1 MHATTGN
8 VGQNESMHRRLRV
21 IPFLALI
28 ALTIALAACGGS
40 SLASDPGKVLK
51 DAKLPPAGPNAST
64 LKATFT
70 PAAGAADSGGTT
82 TQDSGP
88 LGQLGGLL
96 GGPITIDATTQ
107 GDAATGVTADAKIT
121 AGPIDLPITARANKD
136 NAWLQ
141 LNGQWYE
148 LGSPLG
154 IDFASFGGL
163 LGSLPSV
170 IKDPKATAVEDVN
183 GVACDRIS
191 GTIDPKAVGTGAL
204 SDQLKSLPID
214 LTALTAGK
222 AEVSVWV
229 AQDTH
234 VIRRVQINTGG
245 SGDAAAAGGLMVDL
259 TVVPADAVVV
269 QAPTGTKPI
278 SDLLT
283 NLLGGAGGGGLGKL
297 LGGGLGGLNL
307 GNLGGA
313 LSGATA

>member
-1 MHATTGN
+1 VSSN
-8 VGQNESMHRRLRV
+8 VGHNVGMPRILRL

-28 ALTIALAACGGS
+28 ALTLALAACGGS

-70 PAAGAADSGGTT
+70 PKAGAADGGGTT
-82 TQDSGP
+82 TQDSGA

-141 LNGQWYE
+141 VNGEWYE

-154 IDFASFGGL
+154 IDFSSVGGL
-163 LGSLPSV
+163 MGTLPSA
-170 IKDPKATAVEDVN
+170 IKDPKATAVEDVD
-183 GVACDRIS
+183 GVSCDRIS
-191 GTIDPKAVGTGAL
+191 GTIDPKAVGASGLT
-204 SDQLKSLPID
+204 DQLQGLPID
-214 LTALTAGK
+214 PSALTAGK
-222 AEVSVWV
+222 AEVSIWV
-229 AQDTH
+229 ARDTQ
-234 VIRRVQINTGG
+234 VIRRIQINTAG
-245 SGDAAAAGGLMVDL
+245 SGDAATAGGLLLDL

-269 QAPTGTKPI
+269 QAPTGAKPI
-278 SDLLT
+278 ADLLT
-283 NLLGGAGGGGLGKL
+283 QLMGSGGLGGL
-297 LGGGLGGLNL
+297 LGGLGGLNL
-307 GNLGGA
+307 GQLGGA

>member
-1 MHATTGN
+1 M
-8 VGQNESMHRRLRV
+8 

-28 ALTIALAACGGS
+28 ALTMALAACGGS

-51 DAKLPPAGPNAST
+51 EATLPPAGPNAST

-70 PAAGAADSGGTT
+70 PNAEAADGGGTT

-96 GGPITIDATTQ
+96 GGPITIEATTQ

-136 NAWLQ
+136 NAWVQ
-141 LNGQWYE
+141 LNGEWYE

-154 IDFASFGGL
+154 IDFGSVGGL
-163 LGSLPSV
+163 MGSLPSA
-170 IKDPKATAVEDVN
+170 IKDPKATAVEDVD

-191 GTIDPKAVGTGAL
+191 GTIDPKAVGAGGL
-204 SDQLKSLPID
+204 VDQLQGLPID
-214 LTALTAGK
+214 LTALIEGN

-229 AQDTH
+229 AQESH
-234 VIRRVQINTGG
+234 VIRRIQINTGG
-245 SGDAAAAGGLMVDL
+245 SGDAAASGGLMIDL

-269 QAPTGTKPI
+269 QAPTGAKPI
-278 SDLLT
+278 SDLLAT
-283 NLLGGAGGGGLGKL
+283 LLGGAGGLGGLGGL
-297 LGGGLGGLNL
+297 LGGGLGGLDL
-307 GNLGGA
+307 GQLGGA
-313 LSGATA
+313 LTGASA

>member
-1 MHATTGN
+1 MRAEPSD
-8 VGQNESMHRRLRV
+8 VGHNTSMQRLLRA

-28 ALTIALAACGGS
+28 ALTMALAACGGS

-64 LKATFT
+64 LKATYT
-70 PAAGAADSGGTT
+70 PASGAADGGGTT

-154 IDFASFGGL
+154 IDFASVGGL

-170 IKDPKATAVEDVN
+170 IKDPKATAVEDVD

-191 GTIDPKAVGTGAL
+191 GTIDPKALGSGAL
-204 SDQLKSLPID
+204 SEQLKSLPID
-214 LTALTAGK
+214 LTALTAGN

-229 AQDTH
+229 AQETS
-234 VIRRVQINTGG
+234 VIRRIQITTGG
-245 SGDAAAAGGLMVDL
+245 SGDAAGAGALMVDL
-259 TVVPADAVVV
+259 TVVPAEAVVV
-269 QAPTGTKPI
+269 QAPTDTKPI

-283 NLLGGAGGGGLGKL
+283 TLMGGSGGLGGL
-297 LGGGLGGLNL
+297 LGGGLGGLDL
-307 GNLGGA
+307 GQLGGA